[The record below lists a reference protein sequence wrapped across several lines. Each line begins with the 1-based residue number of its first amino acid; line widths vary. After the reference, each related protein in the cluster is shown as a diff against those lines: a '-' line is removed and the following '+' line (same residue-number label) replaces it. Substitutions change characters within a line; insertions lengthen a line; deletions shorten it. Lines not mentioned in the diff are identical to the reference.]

1 MAKKEKLNEK
11 QINLSENEMD
21 DLRLFIQKKKKQNN
35 ALKKIIK
42 NLNTQVKKKS
52 EK

>member
-11 QINLSENEMD
+11 QINLSENEMH